1 MELSKEVLVLISNE
15 IKDLVCILNENLII
29 KYINEKIYLKQ
40 LNYSNEDLIDKKIS
54 NIIIGEDFTKI
65 EELIK
70 EKTQENDKF
79 VDIQMFHKDGSKIWF
94 EVKVQPIE
102 DKKRMKEFL
111 LISRD
116 ISEKKFTELIVK
128 DSEEKYQ
135 SIIENIKEGYYEVD
149 LKGNFTYVNDA
160 LCKFL
165 GYSNRELLI
174 KNFDITTD
182 KQTKNIVYKTF
193 NKVFRTE
200 IRQNIFQFP
209 VFRKNGE
216 QAFFETSVYL
226 KYNSKG
232 RKVGFYG
239 IVRDITER
247 KKEEDL
253 EEKFKIELTQKVRL
267 STKELEESQE
277 KYRNLFEQSND
288 GIFLHDLEGKIIDA
302 NQKVMDYF
310 GYTKSEILSLN
321 ISQLHPTSEVVESKK
336 AFEEITKKGFI
347 VFEINFKKK
356 NGETF
361 PAEVSSSLFTL
372 GEETFIQGEV
382 RDITIRK
389 QAEQKLVESE
399 EKYRN
404 MISNLDLGFFQV
416 SWEGVLLNYNPAF
429 SKMLGFDPKKE
440 PDKLNVKQFWQKPN
454 ERDNYLKIL
463 EKDRFVKNYIVH
475 SRKRDGQK
483 IVLNLNS
490 HLIDSEPSMIQGVI
504 ADVTEK
510 FELEQKVKESESR
523 YRNLFESVPFAIAL
537 IDQKGKIIY
546 CNPAVEPLLGY
557 SIEELIGKEFR
568 NLMAI
573 QPDYLPMM
581 LERFQRLLKGE
592 ILPPFDAQLYK
603 KKGDLVWINYQTSIV
618 KIDDNILVQAI
629 LHDISERKRADLLV
643 QEEIQKLKE
652 LDQIRKDLIS
662 RVSHELKTPLVS
674 VCGASELLLELFDD
688 KMTKESLELIKMIE
702 KGGSRLKYLVD
713 NLLDITRIEYNKFEL
728 MPELTNLS
736 DIIKD
741 CSSELMYLIK
751 QRKLNIKLEFPE
763 EIIINIDRIRIEHVI
778 LNLFSNAIKN
788 TPPNGNISIKLYQ
801 KKNWIEISITDTGI
815 GLTEEEMGI
824 IFTRFG
830 KIERYEEGIEF
841 IDIQGSGLGLFI
853 SKEIVDLHGGT
864 IRAESEG
871 RGKGS
876 TFIVKLPT
884 S

>member
-1 MELSKEVLVLISNE
+1 
-15 IKDLVCILNENLII
+15 
-29 KYINEKIYLKQ
+29 
-40 LNYSNEDLIDKKIS
+40 
-54 NIIIGEDFTKI
+54 
-65 EELIK
+65 
-70 EKTQENDKF
+70 
-79 VDIQMFHKDGSKIWF
+79 
-94 EVKVQPIE
+94 
-102 DKKRMKEFL
+102 
-111 LISRD
+111 
-116 ISEKKFTELIVK
+116 
-128 DSEEKYQ
+128 
-135 SIIENIKEGYYEVD
+135 
-149 LKGNFTYVNDA
+149 
-160 LCKFL
+160 
-165 GYSNRELLI
+165 
-174 KNFDITTD
+174 
-182 KQTKNIVYKTF
+182 
-193 NKVFRTE
+193 
-200 IRQNIFQFP
+200 
-209 VFRKNGE
+209 
-216 QAFFETSVYL
+216 
-226 KYNSKG
+226 
-232 RKVGFYG
+232 
-239 IVRDITER
+239 
-247 KKEEDL
+247 
-253 EEKFKIELTQKVRL
+253 
-267 STKELEESQE
+267 
-277 KYRNLFEQSND
+277 
-288 GIFLHDLEGKIIDA
+288 
-302 NQKVMDYF
+302 
-310 GYTKSEILSLN
+310 
-321 ISQLHPTSEVVESKK
+321 
-336 AFEEITKKGFI
+336 
-347 VFEINFKKK
+347 
-356 NGETF
+356 
-361 PAEVSSSLFTL
+361 
-372 GEETFIQGEV
+372 
-382 RDITIRK
+382 
-389 QAEQKLVESE
+389 
-399 EKYRN
+399 
-404 MISNLDLGFFQV
+404 
-416 SWEGVLLNYNPAF
+416 
-429 SKMLGFDPKKE
+429 
-440 PDKLNVKQFWQKPN
+440 
-454 ERDNYLKIL
+454 
-463 EKDRFVKNYIVH
+463 
-475 SRKRDGQK
+475 
-483 IVLNLNS
+483 
-490 HLIDSEPSMIQGVI
+490 
-504 ADVTEK
+504 
-510 FELEQKVKESESR
+510 
-523 YRNLFESVPFAIAL
+523 
-537 IDQKGKIIY
+537 
-546 CNPAVEPLLGY
+546 LLGY